1 MCAFNITLSGSNHGE
16 QLVVGYALRISTDCL
31 LSKAFTIEY
40 YAPPLAS
47 NLLHHQWPRITT
59 VDNNNSRRILILISL
74 CSSMLATISQ
84 LPEEQMATKRKCFVV
99 NHMLFIWFFI
109 VSCRLFGS
117 CGVPWG
123 GFQIGSQMIVS
134 AKSPQPPHSFPTHTI
149 YTQTMLGCCQSQTWS
164 QFSMR
169 FQRARAS
176 EIQRYEEGQTPR
188 SGWLFN
194 YLRLIFNSWREE

>member
-16 QLVVGYALRISTDCL
+16 QLVVGYALRISTDYL
-31 LSKAFTIEY
+31 LSKAFTIKY

-59 VDNNNSRRILILISL
+59 VDNNNSRRIRILISL

-109 VSCRLFGS
+109 VSCNGR
-117 CGVPWG
+117 G
-123 GFQIGSQMIVS
+123 GTPPLSAAAASLGGGGLRIGSQMSLSKIT
-134 AKSPQPPHSFPTHTI
+134 ATSPFLTPTHTI
-149 YTQTMLGCCQSQTWS
+149 
-164 QFSMR
+164 R
-169 FQRARAS
+169 
-176 EIQRYEEGQTPR
+176 
-188 SGWLFN
+188 
-194 YLRLIFNSWREE
+194 RLC